1 MRIRRAL
8 ALATGG
14 LLAIQLIAAPVAAA
28 AAPITITADRPAAIP
43 AGHVWG
49 YNDFFPRT
57 LSVHSGQTIVLAI
70 AGFHTIT
77 LLPAGMGAGAGLRA
91 MGFLK
96 ADPDD
101 TTRNLNGSTH
111 SLVSLGAAFPVPGGC
126 GTPSAPC
133 TFNGTSPVSTGLP
146 LGGPVPPTSVKV
158 TAPIGTYR
166 FICLVHPKMTGWISV
181 VRASTP
187 ATTRA
192 QVAAKIAAQ
201 VTADRRAGFAAEAA
215 ANVAV
220 SHRNRDGT
228 RTWFLT
234 AGTGSLDGR
243 VAVNEMLPRKVTV
256 HKGDKVVWV
265 SRSVNEIHTVTFPSD
280 IHTDLLPMCENG
292 ATDTPATPTVFPPT
306 SPLDFSCGG
315 GPVDEFENDGGNGV
329 RNLRTAGTVSDS
341 GMIASAATLTAS
353 GLPLTA
359 ANARWLVRTARA
371 VRTTYHYVCQIHA
384 GMVGTIVVR

>member
-14 LLAIQLIAAPVAAA
+14 LLAIQLIGAPVAAA
-28 AAPITITADRPAAIP
+28 AAPITITADNPAAIP
-43 AGHVWG
+43 AGHTWG
-49 YNDFFPRT
+49 YNDFFPRS
-57 LSVHSGQTIVLAI
+57 LSVHSGPTIVLAI

-77 LLPAGMGAGAGLRA
+77 LLPAGWGAAAGLRRL
-91 MGFLK
+91 GFLK

-101 TTRNLNGSTH
+101 TTRNINGTTH
-111 SLVSLGAAFPVPGGC
+111 SLNNLAAAFPMPGGC

-146 LGGPVPPTSVKV
+146 LAGPVPPTSVKV

-166 FICLVHPKMTGWISV
+166 FICLVHPKMTGLISV

-192 QVAAKIAAQ
+192 QVAARIAAE
-201 VTADRRAGFAAEAA
+201 VVADRRAGFAAEAA

-220 SHRNRDGT
+220 SHRNLDGT
-228 RTWFLT
+228 RTWLLT
-234 AGTGSLDGR
+234 AGTGSADGH
-243 VAVNEMLPRKVTV
+243 VAVNEMLPRRVTIR
-256 HKGDKVVWV
+256 KGDKVVWV
-265 SRSVNEIHTVTFPSD
+265 SRSVNEIHTVTFPTE

-292 ATDTPATPTVFPPT
+292 TTDTPATPTVIPPT
-306 SPLDFSCGG
+306 SPLDFSCVG
-315 GPVDEFENDGGNGV
+315 GPVEFENGGGNGV
-329 RNLRTAGTVSDS
+329 HNLRTASTVSDS
-341 GMIASAATLTAS
+341 GMIASAATLTGA

-371 VRTTYHYVCQIHA
+371 ARTTYHYVCQIHA
-384 GMVGTIVVR
+384 GMWGTIVVR